1 MYPVINY
8 IVTGEIGGFSGMYI
22 IIIGAGKVGYFL
34 AKRLTGNKHTVSII
48 DKNKLV
54 CEETAREIEALV
66 INGDGCDPK
75 ILEEAGIS
83 RADVIAAVT
92 GDDEDNLIIC
102 QLAKERFSVQ
112 RTVGRVNNPDNEHTF
127 SELGIDIPVDSTN
140 IIAKIIEEE
149 VSFSDFVTL
158 MSFKRGKLAI
168 VRVDLPEDSP
178 VINKEIKD
186 IILPENSVLVSILRG
201 DDVIVPKGNT
211 ILKPGDDVVA
221 LTLIGNEPQLLNLL
235 AGKL

>member
-1 MYPVINY
+1 
-8 IVTGEIGGFSGMYI
+8 MYI

-34 AKRLTGNKHTVSII
+34 AKRLVSSKHVVSII
-48 DKNKLV
+48 DKNKLI
-54 CEETAREIEALV
+54 CEDTAKEIEALV
-66 INGDGCDPK
+66 INGDGCDPR
-75 ILEEAGIS
+75 ILEEAGIL
-83 RADVIAAVT
+83 RADVVAAVT

-102 QLAKERFSVQ
+102 QLAKERFSIQ

-127 SELGIDIPVDSTN
+127 SELGIDIPVDSTK

-149 VSFSDFVTL
+149 VSFSDFVNL

-186 IILPENSVLVSILRG
+186 IMLPKDSVLVSILRG
-201 DDVIVPKGNT
+201 EEVIVPKGDT
-211 ILKPGDDVVA
+211 VLRPGDDVVA

>member
-1 MYPVINY
+1 
-8 IVTGEIGGFSGMYI
+8 MYI

-34 AKRLTGNKHTVSII
+34 AKRLINNKHTVSII
-48 DKNKLV
+48 DKNKSI
-54 CEETAREIEALV
+54 CEDAAKSIEALV
-66 INGDGCDPK
+66 INGDGCDPR
-75 ILEEAGIS
+75 ILEEAGVL
-83 RADVIAAVT
+83 RADVVAAVT
-92 GDDEDNLIIC
+92 GDDEDNLIVC
-102 QLAKERFSVQ
+102 QLAKERFNIQ

-127 SELGIDIPVDSTN
+127 SELGIDIPVDSTK

-149 VSFSDFVTL
+149 VSFSDFVNL

-186 IILPENSVLVSILRG
+186 IILPKDSVLVSILRG
-201 DDVIVPKGNT
+201 EEVIVPKGDT
-211 ILKPGDDVVA
+211 ILKSGDDVVA